1 MMKYWIIVVMLGVL
15 WGPQVFDAEA
25 VVVINEVLADPPSG
39 DRGDA
44 NRDGIQNTYGDEFVE
59 ILNTGSDTIAIGGW
73 QLSDRKPGSKGP
85 FTFPENT
92 RIDPGEY
99 IVLFGGGDT
108 TKIKS
113 EFEGKVFVDDGK
125 IGGGLSNSGDVVFL
139 INPALHDTIARA
151 EWGKEGGKDQSIVRY
166 PEGTGRW
173 VLHSADP
180 GRGLFSPGKPRSL
193 FDILQS
199 FPEYLDMIEGES
211 VSLIPAIYKD
221 GVPMQLE
228 DEVLWVSWDTTI
240 VRIERGNKV
249 VAVRAGETEVG
260 FFWRGRES
268 LHTYL
273 RVLEKEKPALVISE
287 VHPNPAWGD
296 AGDTNG
302 DKMRHTYQDEF
313 VEVAN
318 LGEQAI
324 DIGGYFLGDDDAPI
338 NRLFRFPDNTVLD
351 TQAVVVLFGGGEMPV
366 SDRIFADDGR
376 IGDGLSN
383 WSDTVQLLAPDSS
396 TVVAS
401 MVYER
406 STRGVSYARNED
418 GDYLLHNQ
426 IYEGDSTSVGRL
438 RPGDDPIEAEE
449 LTETLTVPDDIVF
462 SEILM
467 LPEQVDANNDGIVD
481 RHEDAFVELTNTG
494 ADTLDLS
501 GWMLGDDDI
510 VVSQFYPFP
519 DNIVL
524 LPGGYVTI
532 FGGGTPVS
540 IPGTVLSAKGRIGD
554 GLADGGDVVHLI
566 LPDGKTVARSVRV
579 PKATPDVSWLFSPDD
594 PPVLH
599 PKISG
604 WHSMSPGTSPEGQK
618 AVIAD
623 SIDTA
628 SRDTLDIF
636 QPPKDLVIYEV
647 YPNPAIGDAGDTNGD
662 GVRHTYQDEFVEVAN
677 LGEHPIDIGGY
688 FLGDD
693 DASID
698 QLFRFPDNTVLDT
711 QAVAVLFGG
720 GELQGAERIFAD
732 DGRIGDGLSNG
743 GDTVQ
748 LLAPDSSTVVS
759 SMTYEQSTRGVSYAR
774 DEDGNYLLHNHIY
787 EGESLSVGRLDPGD
801 NPVEPEGLAVPNGL
815 VFSEILMLPEQVDAN
830 NDGIVDRHADA
841 FVELTNIGADT
852 LELSGWLLGDDDI
865 VVSKFFSFP
874 DDVVLVPGGYVTI
887 FGGGKPVSIPGT
899 VLSAKGQIGNG
910 LSSGG
915 DVVHLILP
923 DGKTVARS
931 VRVPKATPDVSW
943 LFSPDDP
950 PILHPKIPGRWAMSP
965 GMPSPIGDGSKV
977 AEDESDSRKSE
988 NGRIKN
994 GLTKS
999 VLSLS
1004 EGGPDTLM
1012 DMSNKVNSK
1021 SKEADDLDRKDHKWG
1036 IYSSPNPFNST
1047 TVFSFYTAGGPV
1059 YVTIYNILGQP
1070 IRQLVQQHL
1079 PAGYYRRIWDGKN
1092 NSGVPVGSGVYLIL
1106 LKDQIATFTQRVALL
1121 R

>member
-1 MMKYWIIVVMLGVL
+1 MMRYWIIVVILGML
-15 WGPQVFDAEA
+15 WKIQVFGAETD
-25 VVVINEVLADPPSG
+25 VVINEVFADPPSG

-44 NRDGIQNTYGDEFVE
+44 NIDGVRHTSEDEFVE
-59 ILNTGSDTIAIGGW
+59 ILNTGLDTISIGGW

-85 FTFPENT
+85 FTFPPNT
-92 RIDPGEY
+92 RIAPGEY

-113 EFEGKVFVDDGK
+113 EFEGKVFVDDGN
-125 IGGGLSNSGDVVFL
+125 IGGGLSNSGDAVFL
-139 INPALHDTIARA
+139 IKTVGDTIARA
-151 EWGKEGGKDQSIVRY
+151 EWGSAGGKDQSLVRY

-193 FDILQS
+193 FDKLES
-199 FPEYLDMIEGES
+199 LPEYLDMIEGES
-211 VSLIPAIYKD
+211 ISLIPAIYSYET
-221 GVPMQLE
+221 GETRRIE

-240 VRIERGNKV
+240 ARIEQGNKV

-287 VHPNPAWGD
+287 VYPNPAWGD

-302 DKMRHTYQDEF
+302 DGVRHTYQDEF
-313 VEVAN
+313 IEVAN
-318 LGEQAI
+318 QSENPI
-324 DIGGYFLGDDDAPI
+324 DIGGYFLGDDDVPA

-351 TQAVVVLFGGGEMPV
+351 TQAVVVLFGGGEVPV

-418 GDYLLHNQ
+418 GNYVLHNE
-426 IYEGDSTSVGRL
+426 IYKEDSTSVGRL
-438 RPGDDPIEAEE
+438 KPGDDPIEPEG
-449 LTETLTVPDDIVF
+449 LTDTLTVPDGIVF

-467 LPEQVDANNDGIVD
+467 LPEQVDANNDGVVD
-481 RHEDAFVELTNTG
+481 RHADAFVELTNIG

-510 VVSQFYPFP
+510 IVSNFFSFP

-532 FGGGTPVS
+532 FGGGMSVN
-540 IPGTVLSAKGRIGD
+540 IPGTVLSAGGQIGN
-554 GLADGGDVVHLI
+554 GLSSGGDVVHLI

-579 PKATPDVSWLFSPDD
+579 PKATPDVSWLLSLDA
-594 PPVLH
+594 PPELH
-599 PKISG
+599 PQIPG
-604 WHSMSPGTSPEGQK
+604 QHAMSPGTSPDGQEG
-618 AVIAD
+618 AFIN
-623 SIDTA
+623 TA
-628 SRDTLDIF
+628 GRDTLDIF
-636 QPPKDLVIYEV
+636 QPPKDLVISEV
-647 YPNPAIGDAGDTNGD
+647 YPNPAAGDAGDTNGD
-662 GVRHTYQDEFVEVAN
+662 GGRHTYQDEFVEIAN

-688 FLGDD
+688 YLGDD
-693 DASID
+693 DVPVEK
-698 QLFRFPDNTVLDT
+698 LFRFPDITVLDT
-711 QAVAVLFGG
+711 QAVVVLFGG
-720 GELQGAERIFAD
+720 GDMPVSERIFVD
-732 DGRIGDGLSNG
+732 DGRIGDGLANG

-748 LLAPDSSTVVS
+748 LLAPDGSTVVS
-759 SMTYEQSTRGVSYAR
+759 KMTYENARQGISFAR
-774 DEDGNYLLHNHIY
+774 DDNGNYLLHNEIY
-787 EGESLSVGRLDPGD
+787 EGKSISIGRLGHGDDAIDP
-801 NPVEPEGLAVPNGL
+801 EELTVPNSL

-830 NDGIVDRHADA
+830 NDGVVDRHTDA
-841 FVELTNIGADT
+841 FVELANTGADT
-852 LELSGWLLGDDDI
+852 LDLSGWLLGDDDI
-865 VVSKFFSFP
+865 IVSQFFPFP
-874 DDVVLVPGGYVTI
+874 DDVMLVPGGYVTI
-887 FGGGKPVSIPGT
+887 FGGGTPVSIPGT
-899 VLSAKGQIGNG
+899 VLSAGGQIGNG

-943 LFSPDDP
+943 LFSPDAP
-950 PILHPKIPGRWAMSP
+950 PELHPQIPGQHAISP
-965 GMPSPIGDGSKV
+965 GTPPV
-977 AEDESDSRKSE
+977 SE
-988 NGRIKN
+988 
-994 GLTKS
+994 
-999 VLSLS
+999 V
-1004 EGGPDTLM
+1004 EPDTL
-1012 DMSNKVNSK
+1012 NGVNDENVVSGKPIVFDGEDQMVNGPIPDDSK
-1021 SKEADDLDRKDHKWG
+1021 PRDLETDEG
-1036 IYSSPNPFNST
+1036 IYPSPNPFN
-1047 TVFSFYTAGGPV
+1047 TVTVLGFYTTGGPV

-1070 IRQLVQQHL
+1070 IRRLVQQHL

-1092 NSGVPVGSGVYLIL
+1092 DSGASVGSGIYIVL
-1106 LKDQIATFTQRVALL
+1106 LKNKEAIFTKRVALVK
-1121 R
+1121 